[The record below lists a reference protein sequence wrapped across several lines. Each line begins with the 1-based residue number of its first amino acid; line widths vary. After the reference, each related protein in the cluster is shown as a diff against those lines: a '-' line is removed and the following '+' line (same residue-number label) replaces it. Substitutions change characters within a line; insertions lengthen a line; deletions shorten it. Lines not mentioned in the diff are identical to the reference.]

1 MRNILTTLRAEHAE
15 LRSLFEQLNAT
26 TDRAEKT
33 RLQLLEKIEAA
44 LVPHAKWEETVFYPA
59 FAERASHEQKLLYAA
74 AMQEHRAVEQS
85 VLPDLK
91 ACEPTSRQFAGS
103 AKVMGEQIDHHA
115 REEEREIFSAMREL
129 FSPAELAE
137 LDEQYEQWK
146 DSGMAGGM
154 TLHGK
159 IKTGL
164 ASILH
169 IPARLDN

>member
-1 MRNILTTLRAEHAE
+1 MRNILTTLKAEHDE
-15 LRSLFEQLNAT
+15 LRGLFEQINAT

-33 RLQLLEKIEAA
+33 RLELLEKIEAS

-59 FAERASHEQKLLYAA
+59 FAERASHDQLLLYTS

-115 REEEREIFSAMREL
+115 REEERELFAAMRQL
-129 FSPAELAE
+129 FTAAELAE
-137 LDEQYEQWK
+137 MDEEYEQWK
-146 DSGMAGGM
+146 ASGMGEGM
-154 TLHGK
+154 TLHAR
-159 IKTGL
+159 IKTGV
-164 ASILH
+164 ASIFRM
-169 IPARLDN
+169 PGSPG

>member
-1 MRNILTTLRAEHAE
+1 MRNILTTLKAEHDA
-15 LRSLFEQLNAT
+15 LRALFEQVNAT

-59 FAERASHEQKLLYAA
+59 FAERASHDQLLLYTA

-91 ACEPTSRQFAGS
+91 ACDPASREFAGS

-115 REEEREIFSAMREL
+115 TEEEREMFSIARQLFSAQ
-129 FSPAELAE
+129 ELAE

-146 DSGMAGGM
+146 VSGMGEAM
-154 TLHGK
+154 TLHAK
-159 IKTGL
+159 IKTGV
-164 ASILH
+164 ASIFRS
-169 IPARLDN
+169 PGAPG

>member
-1 MRNILTTLRAEHAE
+1 MRNILTTLKAEHDA
-15 LRSLFEQLNAT
+15 LRALFEQVNAT

-59 FAERASHEQKLLYAA
+59 FAERASHDQLLLYTA

-91 ACEPTSRQFAGS
+91 ACDPASREFAGS

-115 REEEREIFSAMREL
+115 REEEREFFAAMRQL
-129 FSPAELAE
+129 FTAPGLAGM
-137 LDEQYEQWK
+137 DAQYEQWK
-146 DSGMAGGM
+146 VSGAGEGMA
-154 TLHGK
+154 LHAR
-159 IKTGL
+159 IKTGV
-164 ASILH
+164 ASIFRM
-169 IPARLDN
+169 PGTPG

>member
-1 MRNILTTLRAEHAE
+1 MPSILTTLKAEHDE

-59 FAERASHEQKLLYAA
+59 FAERASHEQLLLYTA

-91 ACEPTSRQFAGS
+91 ACDPTSREFAGS
-103 AKVMGEQIDHHA
+103 AKVMGEQIGHHA
-115 REEEREIFSAMREL
+115 REEERELFAAMRQL
-129 FSPAELAE
+129 FSPKELAE
-137 LDEQYEQWK
+137 MDGQYAQWK
-146 DSGMAGGM
+146 ESGMAAGM
-154 TLHGK
+154 TLHAK
-159 IKTGL
+159 IKTGV
-164 ASILH
+164 ASVFRM
-169 IPARLDN
+169 PGSPG